1 MDWNDLEPK
10 KRDPRPKN
18 LEEMSISALGEY
30 IQELEAEIMRAKAMI
45 DAKNLARAG
54 ADSVFKV

>member
-10 KRDPRPKN
+10 KKDREPKN
-18 LEEMSISALGEY
+18 LEEMSISALSAY

-45 DAKNLARAG
+45 KAKNLARDG
-54 ADSVFKV
+54 ADSVFKM